1 MKLMMIFPTLA
12 VLLTG
17 CEMSGEGI
25 DLPTICAGWK
35 PITVE
40 QADSFTE
47 ETARLILSHNEF
59 GRAQGCW

>member
-1 MKLMMIFPTLA
+1 MIFPMLV

-17 CEMSGEGI
+17 CAMSGAGI
-25 DLPTICAGWK
+25 NPATICAGWK

-40 QADSFTE
+40 QADSLTE

-59 GRAQGCW
+59 GRAQECW

>member
-1 MKLMMIFPTLA
+1 MIFPMLV

-17 CEMSGEGI
+17 CEMSGAGI
-25 DLPTICAGWK
+25 NPATICAGWK

-40 QADSFTE
+40 QADSLTE

-59 GRAQGCW
+59 GRA